1 MYDDHTGSPM
11 SMPHA
16 PATVDNS
23 NGAWSQSNI
32 QLNTHTHAE
41 FHRLTSAGSIST
53 LSISNDDS
61 TPHISH
67 DWEWRRDCL
76 KRHCKHI
83 GWRLLCSGRELS
95 FFSIFSLFKKKKS
108 YAWAQ
113 ARPPPVLLCIFS
125 SLHHSN
131 KREKICTKDQREAN
145 TKQKINKKTKVT
157 IPITDFAYKISVP
170 HIPFHDTVKINLTD
184 GHL

>member
-1 MYDDHTGSPM
+1 MYDDHTRSPK

-95 FFSIFSLFKKKKS
+95 FFSIFSLFKKKNLMREHKRAHRPCC
-108 YAWAQ
+108 YAYF
-113 ARPPPVLLCIFS
+113 LLCTIRI
-125 SLHHSN
+125 N
-131 KREKICTKDQREAN
+131 GKKYVQKIREKRIQNRR
-145 TKQKINKKTKVT
+145 
-157 IPITDFAYKISVP
+157 
-170 HIPFHDTVKINLTD
+170 
-184 GHL
+184 